1 MSFIPLDRL
10 RSSSGIRSSD
20 PSPTIDHHPSIMGSP
35 SPSPTLSPQPSA
47 LGPSDHIGRPRLPSW
62 FKVVATTGPD
72 YLDIKQ
78 TMERLN
84 LHTIC
89 EEARCPN
96 RWECW
101 NARTATFLILGDI
114 CTRRCHYCSVKTGR
128 PHAVDYEEPMRVA
141 EAVQALG
148 LRHAVITSVNRD
160 ELPDGGAWVFAETIR
175 QTRRLNPTCTIEVL
189 IPDFEGNEAALTA
202 VCAEKPEILNH
213 NIETVRRLFPSI
225 RPQGKYQRSI
235 ELLHRAK
242 KQGMTTKSGL
252 MLGMGENLDEAR
264 QVMRDLRV
272 ANCDIL
278 TIGQY
283 LQPTREHLPVTRF
296 YEPSEFALL
305 KEEGFAMGF
314 SHVESGPLVRSSY
327 HAERQVSKEV

>member
-1 MSFIPLDRL
+1 MSFVPLSDL
-10 RSSSGIRSSD
+10 RSSATGTPPRSANS
-20 PSPTIDHHPSIMGSP
+20 
-35 SPSPTLSPQPSA
+35 
-47 LGPSDHIGRPRLPSW
+47 RPRLPSW
-62 FKVVATTGPD
+62 FKVNAKTGSD

-78 TMERLN
+78 TMERLT

-114 CTRRCHYCSVKTGR
+114 CTRRCHYCSVETGR
-128 PHAVDYEEPMRVA
+128 PLPVDEKEPARVA
-141 EAVQALG
+141 EAARALG

-160 ELPDGGAWVFAETIR
+160 ELPDGGASVFADTIR
-175 QTRRLNPTCTIEVL
+175 QTKQLNPTCVIEVL
-189 IPDFEGNEAALTA
+189 IPDFEGNEEALGR

-235 ELLHRAK
+235 DLLARAK
-242 KQGMTTKSGL
+242 AHGMKTKSGL
-252 MLGMGENLDEAR
+252 ILGMGETLDEAR
-264 QVMRDLRV
+264 EVMRDLRAV
-272 ANCDIL
+272 ECDII

-283 LQPTREHLPVTRF
+283 LQPTREHLPVARF
-296 YEPSEFALL
+296 YDPSEFAAL
-305 KEEGFAMGF
+305 KEEGLAMGF
-314 SHVESGPLVRSSY
+314 GHVESGPLVRSSY
-327 HAERQVSKEV
+327 HAEQQAS

>member
-1 MSFIPLDRL
+1 MTFVPLDQLRASSASAPRL
-10 RSSSGIRSSD
+10 SAIS
-20 PSPTIDHHPSIMGSP
+20 H
-35 SPSPTLSPQPSA
+35 QPSTN
-47 LGPSDHIGRPRLPSW
+47 DRPRLPVW
-62 FKVVATTGPD
+62 FKVTAKTGPD

-78 TMERLN
+78 TMERLK

-114 CTRRCHYCSVKTGR
+114 CTRRCHYCSVETGR
-128 PHAVDYEEPMRVA
+128 PLAVDMNEPNRVA
-141 EAVQALG
+141 EAVRALE

-160 ELPDGGAWVFAETIR
+160 ELPDGGAGVFAETIR
-175 QTRRLNPTCTIEVL
+175 QTKRLNPSCTIEVL
-189 IPDFEGNEAALTA
+189 IPDFEEEDEALSQ
-202 VCAEKPEILNH
+202 VCAEQPEILNH

-235 ELLHRAK
+235 DLLAWAK
-242 KQGMTTKSGL
+242 QHGMKTKSGL
-252 MLGMGENLDEAR
+252 ILGMGETLDEAR
-264 QVMRDLRV
+264 EVMRDLRAV
-272 ANCDIL
+272 DCDII

-283 LQPTREHLPVTRF
+283 LQPTREHLPVVRF
-296 YEPSEFALL
+296 YDPSEFALL

-314 SHVESGPLVRSSY
+314 AHVESGPLVRSSY
-327 HAERQVSKEV
+327 HAERQVVGA